1 MPMLR
6 KRVNNMEK
14 YNLILKLKHI
24 LKHEDMNELREVI
37 EKLQDEARKETYS
50 TKPTD
55 KKKLSTIE
63 KALNKRSY
71 RIYNQAVGLD
81 KRGYTIITDS
91 YFGVL
96 LKDDILPFPYAFT
109 DDATE
114 EQKAMIKDKGL
125 KIKAGTYPSFNNLV
139 PTGEHETVKISC
151 DELKYADKTTLKEGE
166 KKVYKIMNDDGTVKV
181 AFDLKYMMYVINIM
195 QLTGDIELEIYG
207 DIKPIVIRDKEN
219 IGIVLP
225 IKIY

>member
-1 MPMLR
+1 MD
-6 KRVNNMEK
+6 K
-14 YNLILKLKHI
+14 YNLISKLKHI
-24 LKHEDMNELREVI
+24 LEHEDINELREII

-55 KKKLSTIE
+55 KKKLATIE
-63 KALNKRSY
+63 K
-71 RIYNQAVGLD
+71 VLD

-109 DDATE
+109 DDTTE
-114 EQKAMIKDKGL
+114 EQKAMIKSKGL
-125 KIKAGTYPSFNNLV
+125 EIKAGVYPSFNNLL

-151 DELKYADKTTLKEGE
+151 DDIKYADKTTLKENDG
-166 KKVYKIMNDDGTVKV
+166 KKVYKIMSDDGTVKV

-225 IKIY
+225 IRIY

>member
-1 MPMLR
+1 M
-6 KRVNNMEK
+6 NK
-14 YNLILKLKHI
+14 YDLILKLKHI
-24 LKHEDMNELREVI
+24 LEHEDINELREII

-55 KKKLSTIE
+55 KKKLATIE
-63 KALNKRSY
+63 KVLDKRGY
-71 RIYNQAVGLD
+71 RVFNQAVGLD

-109 DDATE
+109 DDVTD

-125 KIKAGTYPSFNNLV
+125 EIKAGVYPSFNNLL

-151 DELKYADKTTLKEGE
+151 DDIKYADKTTLKENDG
-166 KKVYKIMNDDGTVKV
+166 KKVYKIMSDDGTVKV

-225 IKIY
+225 IRIY

>member
-1 MPMLR
+1 M
-6 KRVNNMEK
+6 NK
-14 YNLILKLKHI
+14 YTLILKLKHI
-24 LKHEDMNELREVI
+24 LEYEDMNELREVI

-50 TKPTD
+50 TKATD
-55 KKKLSTIE
+55 KKKLATITKILE
-63 KALNKRSY
+63 KDGLRVFDK
-71 RIYNQAVGLD
+71 AVGLD

-125 KIKAGTYPSFNNLV
+125 EIKAGVYPSFNNLV

-151 DELKYADKTTLKEGE
+151 NELKYADKTTLKDGD
-166 KKVYKIMNDDGTVKV
+166 KKIYKIMNDDGTVKV

>member
-1 MPMLR
+1 MD
-6 KRVNNMEK
+6 K

-24 LKHEDMNELREVI
+24 LEHEDMNELREVI

-50 TKPTD
+50 TKATD
-55 KKKLSTIE
+55 KKKLSTITTIL
-63 KALNKRSY
+63 KKGGLRVFDK
-71 RIYNQAVGLD
+71 AVGLD

-109 DDATE
+109 NDVTE
-114 EQKAMIKDKGL
+114 EQKTMIKNKGL
-125 KIKAGTYPSFNNLV
+125 EIKAGTYPSFNNLL
-139 PTGEHETVKISC
+139 PTGEHETIKISC
-151 DELKYADKTTLKEGE
+151 DELKYADKTTLKDGN
-166 KKVYKIMNDDGTVKV
+166 KKIYKIMNDDGTVKV

-195 QLTGDIELEIYG
+195 QLTGDIELEVYS
-207 DIKPIVIRDKEN
+207 DIKPIIIRDKEN

-225 IKIY
+225 IRIY

>member
-1 MPMLR
+1 MD
-6 KRVNNMEK
+6 K
-14 YNLILKLKHI
+14 YDLILKLKHI
-24 LKHEDMNELREVI
+24 LEYENMNELREVI

-50 TKPTD
+50 TKATD
-55 KKKLSTIE
+55 KKKLSTIT
-63 KALNKRSY
+63 KILKKGGLRVF
-71 RIYNQAVGLD
+71 NQAIGLD

-109 DDATE
+109 DDATD

-125 KIKAGTYPSFNNLV
+125 KIKAGVYPSFNNLV

-151 DELKYADKTTLKEGE
+151 DELKYADKTTLKENDG
-166 KKVYKIMNDDGTVKV
+166 KKVYKITNDDGTVKV
-181 AFDLKYMMYVINIM
+181 AFDLKYMMYVIDIM
-195 QLTGDIELEIYG
+195 QLSGDIELEIYG
-207 DIKPIVIRDKEN
+207 DIKPIIIRDKEN